1 VSSLEAWLFRA
12 GAAVLALHFVD
23 EATIDRAPGT
33 GVGDHLSI
41 LALAAVIVGVAVFYP
56 RFPAV
61 VRALLGFVFVPL
73 AAVSAAMHT
82 MDARWNGV
90 GGADL
95 TGLLLLPS
103 VVALAVAPVLAVLSR
118 PPARSWPWR
127 IGRWALTAAVALA
140 MLLLVSVPIAV
151 GVAQTRKPGRSIPDS
166 AFSTPH
172 ETVTLHTRDGLD
184 LAGWYVPSKNRAAI
198 VVVHGGGGDRR
209 GSRRHAAL
217 LARHGY
223 GVLLYDARGR
233 GESQGS
239 PNAAGWTWQAD
250 VAAALDFLSQRDDV
264 DPNRLGGLGI
274 STGADVLLEAAAKDP
289 RLRAVALDGSTARS
303 LADVRHLSVTDQLT
317 GLSYWAVAY
326 GTIAVLDQSLPD
338 EPLVDLA
345 RRIAPKPALFIASND
360 LLEPRL
366 APKYAAAYGDPGAL
380 WRVDAGHTK
389 GLAEHPEAYER
400 RVIALFDEAL
410 R

>member
-1 VSSLEAWLFRA
+1 VSSLESWLFRGA
-12 GAAVLALHFVD
+12 AAVLALHFVD
-23 EATIDRAPGT
+23 EALIDRAEGT
-33 GVGDHLSI
+33 SRGDHLSV
-41 LALAAVIVGVAVFYP
+41 LVLAAAIVGLAVAYP
-56 RFPAV
+56 SFPAAL
-61 VRALLGFVFVPL
+61 RALLGFVFVPL
-73 AAVSAAMHT
+73 AAVNAAMHV

-90 GGADL
+90 GGADF
-95 TGLLLLPS
+95 TGFLLIPAAGAF
-103 VVALAVAPVLAVLSR
+103 VVAAILAVLSR
-118 PPARSWPWR
+118 PPARSWPRR
-127 IGRWALTAAVALA
+127 IVRWALTAILS
-140 MLLLVSVPIAV
+140 LVMIFFVSIPISV
-151 GVAQTRKPGRSIPDS
+151 GVAQTRKPGQTIPDS

-209 GSRRHAAL
+209 GSRRHAAM

-250 VAAALDFLSQRDDV
+250 VDAALEFLSKRHEV
-264 DPNRLGGLGI
+264 DPDRIGGLGL

-289 RLRAVALDGSTARS
+289 RLKAVVLDGTTARS
-303 LADVRHLSVTDQLT
+303 LGDVRHLSWSDQLT
-317 GLSYWAVAY
+317 GIPYWAVAY
-326 GTIAVLDQSLPD
+326 GTIAVLDQSLPG
-338 EPLVDLA
+338 EPLIDLA
-345 RRIAPKPALFIASND
+345 RKIAPKPALFIASIE
-360 LLEPRL
+360 LFEPVL
-366 APKYAAAYGDPGAL
+366 GPKYAAAYGDPGAL

-389 GLAEHPEAYER
+389 GLAEHPKEYEQ
-400 RVIALFDEAL
+400 RVTAFFDEAL

>member
-1 VSSLEAWLFRA
+1 MSSLEAWLFRG

-23 EATIDRAPGT
+23 EALVDRAAGT
-33 GVGDHLSI
+33 GVGDHLSVLV
-41 LALAAVIVGVAVFYP
+41 LAVVIVGVALFYP

-61 VRALLGFVFVPL
+61 VRALLGFVVVPL
-73 AAVSAAMHT
+73 AAVSAAMHV

-90 GGADL
+90 GGADF
-95 TGLLLLPS
+95 TGFLLIPATVAF
-103 VVALAVAPVLAVLSR
+103 VVAAVLAVLSR
-118 PPARSWPWR
+118 APARSWPWR
-127 IGRWALTAAVALA
+127 IGRWALTAVVALV
-140 MLLLVSVPIAV
+140 MILLVSIPIAV

-172 ETVTLHTRDGLD
+172 ETVTLRTRDGLD
-184 LAGWYVPSKNRAAI
+184 LPGWYVPSKNRAAI
-198 VVVHGGGGDRR
+198 VVVQGGGGDRR
-209 GSRRHAAL
+209 GSRRHAAM

-250 VAAALDFLSQRDDV
+250 VDAALDFLSERKDV
-264 DPNRLGGLGI
+264 DPNRIGGLGL

-289 RLRAVALDGSTARS
+289 RLKAVVLDGSTARS
-303 LADVRHLSVTDQLT
+303 LGDVRHLSVSDQIT
-317 GLSYWAVAY
+317 GLPYWAVAY
-326 GTIAVLDQSLPD
+326 GTIAVLDQSLPG

-345 RRIAPKPALFIASND
+345 RKIAPKPALFIASNE
-360 LLEPRL
+360 LVEPTL
-366 APKYAAAYGDPGAL
+366 APKYAAAYGNRAAL

-389 GLAEHPEAYER
+389 GLAEHPEAYAQ
-400 RVIALFDEAL
+400 RVDAFFDRAL